1 MMKQDDEHEPQEPSE
16 PELAAEPHAPADA
29 GRIRVRRM
37 HRRDIN
43 PVWEFLIRTFREV
56 NRQTVEYQRPRSKQR
71 FVEQYDDDGIE
82 QLLFEV
88 DGDLVGYAECAFN
101 VTGSDNWIN
110 PRYFMNRDMRPMYV
124 EELAA
129 HPAYHGR
136 GVGTFMLE
144 QLEHIARL
152 HGCTHMVLEVAENNQ
167 RALEFYRKR
176 SFTKLDAALFL
187 ARKLELEPE
196 LLPPRS
202 LKPAPPAPP
211 KKAKGAKNGSAGK
224 VAKLDAPRAAG
235 PAAPPKEKSKAKKRP
250 TPPAPEPED
259 Y

>member
-1 MMKQDDEHEPQEPSE
+1 MVKQDDDSESQEPSE
-16 PELAAEPHAPADA
+16 PELAAEPHSPADA

-101 VTGSDNWIN
+101 ITGSDNWIN

-136 GVGTFMLE
+136 GVGSFMLE

-211 KKAKGAKNGSAGK
+211 KKVKGAKNGSAGK

-250 TPPAPEPED
+250 TPPPEPED
-259 Y
+259 

>member
-1 MMKQDDEHEPQEPSE
+1 MKHDDDHEPQEPSE
-16 PELAAEPHAPADA
+16 PETAGELSAPADA

-37 HRRDIN
+37 HRRDITR
-43 PVWEFLIRTFREV
+43 VWEFLIRTFREV

-129 HPAYHGR
+129 HPAYQGR
-136 GVGTFMLE
+136 GVGSFMLE

-187 ARKLELEPE
+187 ARKLEHEPE
-196 LLPPRS
+196 LLPPRP

-211 KKAKGAKNGSAGK
+211 KKGKGSKNGSANK
-224 VAKLDAPRAAG
+224 VAKLDAPRSAG
-235 PAAPPKEKSKAKKRP
+235 PSTPAKEKNKAKKS
-250 TPPAPEPED
+250 PAPRAEQPED
-259 Y
+259 